1 MYRLCLFFDN
11 FARKFQIMSEATNYI
26 ENLLKEFGNC
36 DVNAFIDTTAEDISS
51 VYLSKITEESDLE
64 AEDEEDSD
72 EEVEDESIDLTTVSS
87 AISDED
93 KLVILGNPG
102 SGKTTILIH
111 ELVQLCHEFIDGSS
125 QLLPIFVALKDLRHD
140 YALSD
145 ALKKYLVS
153 PELSEYVKNGNAILF
168 LDGLNEL
175 NGQIYDSTL
184 LQVKEIIS
192 DYPALHLVIT
202 SRKYGYSNQLCI
214 AQYEVH
220 AFDDTNVQ
228 DYTYK
233 RTGNIQLYRA
243 LKKNRRLYT
252 LASTP
257 LMLKMIT
264 DIWTNAGSLPMHLS
278 SLYSKFIDYQL
289 SKSLN
294 ITEEEKEKLLNV
306 LSLLAFEL
314 RHSGYIS
321 DSTEHLKEIV
331 GFFVEGRDCERLSD
345 ELLKS
350 GLLVINTIE
359 GGYDF
364 VSFIHETFQEYFC
377 SLYLVKVFRANKYFS
392 VDVTDGQWKETI
404 GMAIEILLGELSEEE
419 TVSMLDNI
427 RLHFLAKSDNKVVDE
442 YLYDFVSIM
451 RGAITVVPLV
461 EKYVEQY
468 VAFNMN
474 NYIQLSREERTV
486 ELFSVIVS
494 SIMLLP
500 KSNLHRLLFEDESG
514 WMQEWLYLEEELHAK
529 KIDDPAIKKARNEK
543 QNQLILLMV
552 QSVDR
557 VTYYNATLHALRKY
571 AGLDFLVKRLESVFG
586 KIAMALSMSEAKEA
600 YLAENN
606 IFTLLLT
613 MDETFVETE
622 IVKNHFGIDDLSDF
636 LQKLLGEK
644 FSKTKKLQYLSFY
657 YNYIIPRYSFG
668 FLDSKQFRQDLV
680 NCVGLLDILLDSK
693 YWQEHFDRVAEFVY
707 MLPERYWTEKYKVAA
722 ADYIQKKGLQLVPE
736 TVRHVHTVSFRPIFH
751 IESGYI
757 LHLETTKLGKSL
769 SQDLIDSMQAE
780 YGTDKCSNMYLGALT
795 FKSSLGNVL
804 DVEHKNWTDLE
815 VLKRKYPL
823 ISISE
828 ENGKAKLYFDVTSTK
843 GLVGVKNVICI
854 DENLYGVKKKN
865 YRCVLAPVSL
875 TSWEFVETIEQAVKK
890 AKLLEAYCYHSRDF
904 LLSFTDELKNFTP
917 DELCKL
923 GIIGYFPESIK
934 EIIKPSGLNLFYVKE
949 IRKDGAFLIGQ
960 KRNSKKVPVA
970 CYDDLQVGDVCVLR
984 KMIFYKIHDTHRLGI
999 YGYHK
1004 GIIISEGRWKIF
1016 IKDVADGKKYVSQNL
1031 THSWRKGDSV
1041 SFWPTEVFNPYYD
1054 SCWSYGVLLLEE

>member
-1 MYRLCLFFDN
+1 
-11 FARKFQIMSEATNYI
+11 MSEATNYI
-26 ENLLKEFGNC
+26 VNLLKEFGNR
-36 DVNAFIDTTAEDISS
+36 DVNAFIDTAAEDISS
-51 VYLSKITEESDLE
+51 IYLSKVAEGRDEEVE
-64 AEDEEDSD
+64 EEEDSD
-72 EEVEDESIDLTTVSS
+72 EEIEEESTDLTTVSS

-111 ELVQLCHEFIDGSS
+111 ELVQLCHEFIDGTS
-125 QLLPIFVALKDLRHD
+125 QLLPIFVAMKDLRQD

-145 ALKKYLVS
+145 AFNKFLIS
-153 PELSEYVKNGNAILF
+153 TELLEYIKNGNAILF

-184 LQVKEIIS
+184 LHVKQLIS

-202 SRKYGYSNQLCI
+202 SRKYGYSNQLGI

-228 DYTYK
+228 DYTYR

-264 DIWTNAGSLPMHLS
+264 DIWTNAGSLPSHLS

-294 ITEEEKEKLLNV
+294 ITEEEKDKVLNV

-321 DSTEHLKEIV
+321 DSTGHLREIV
-331 GFFVEGRDCERLSD
+331 GFFVEESDCERLSD

-392 VDVTDGQWKETI
+392 VDVADGQWKETI
-404 GMAIEILLGELSEEE
+404 GMAIEILLEELSEEE
-419 TVSMLDNI
+419 TISMLDTI
-427 RLHFLAKSDNKVVDE
+427 RLHFLEKSENKVVDE
-442 YLYDFVSIM
+442 YLYEFVSLM
-451 RGAITVVPLV
+451 RGAITMAPLV
-461 EKYVEQY
+461 ENYVEQY

-474 NYIQLSREERTV
+474 NYIQLPREERTV
-486 ELFSVIVS
+486 ELFAVIVS

-514 WMQEWLYLEEELHAK
+514 WMQEWLYLDEELHAK
-529 KIDDPAIKKARNEK
+529 KIDNSVLKEARKEK
-543 QNQLILLMV
+543 QKQFILLMV

-557 VTYYNATLHALRKY
+557 VIYYNATLHALRKY
-571 AGLDFLVKRLESVFG
+571 AGLDFVVKRLEAVLG
-586 KIAMALSMSEAKEA
+586 KVTMSLSLTEAKEA

-622 IVKNHFGIDDLSDF
+622 IAKMDFDIDDLSDF

-644 FSKTKKLQYLSFY
+644 FSKTKKLHYLSFY
-657 YNYIIPRYSFG
+657 YNYIIPRYSYG
-668 FLDSKQFRQDLV
+668 FLVAKQFREDLV
-680 NCVGLLDILLDSK
+680 NCIGLLDALLDNG
-693 YWQEHFDRVAEFVY
+693 YWQEHFDRLAEIVF
-707 MLPERYWTEKYKVAA
+707 MLPERYWTKKYKEVA

-751 IESGYI
+751 VESGYI
-757 LHLETTKLGKSL
+757 LYLETTKLGKSL

-795 FKSSLGNVL
+795 IKSNLGNVL
-804 DVEHKNWTDLE
+804 NVEHNSWTDLE
-815 VLKRKYPL
+815 VLKREYPL
-823 ISISE
+823 ISLSE

-854 DENLYGVKKKN
+854 DDNLYRVNKKN

-875 TSWEFVETIEQAVKK
+875 TSWEFVETIEQAVKT

-904 LLSFTDELKNFTP
+904 LLKFTEELKNFTP

-934 EIIKPSGLNLFYVKE
+934 KIIKPSGLNLFYVKE
-949 IRKDGAFLIGQ
+949 IRKDGAFLIGH
-960 KRNSKKVPVA
+960 KRNNKKVLVA

-984 KMIFYKIHDTHRLGI
+984 KKIFYKIHDTHRLGI
-999 YGYHK
+999 YGYHT
-1004 GIIISEGRWKIF
+1004 GIITNAGKWKII
-1016 IKDVADGKKYVSQNL
+1016 IKDDADGQKYVAQNNGL
-1031 THSWRKGDSV
+1031 PWWKGDSV
-1041 SFWPTEVFNPYYD
+1041 SFWPTEILNPYHDCYWTYD
-1054 SCWSYGVLLLEE
+1054 VLPLEK